1 MVEKPFPAGVQ
12 SMKLTRGFTLI
23 ELLVVIA
30 IIALLIGILLPALGA
45 ARDAGQKTVCQSNM
59 RQIGLATAIYA
70 GESDG
75 RIWPGDPILDGNE
88 PCDTTT
94 GTDCSFVSWAYRY
107 DSRISLIR
115 NQPDSQGVAFDFIDS
130 VDETFEC
137 PKNKRQSINGQSNF
151 VGEENIF
158 GDFQENQVL
167 FDYTFNRAA
176 SGANTAKT
184 FRTVGFTP
192 QAELAPLG
200 EQQVLTG
207 SEVNNLLRENN
218 GFRFDDLPVF
228 VEESSAFSNS
238 GVRPDGTIDTD
249 ALDGLFSNTDELTQ
263 RHGGTANILLLGGS
277 VTNLTPPGTSD
288 DEKAWDANENRE
300 AFSSQLIY
308 VSGRGS
314 RYYSSV
320 ISNPSSGQFNGTLR
334 NPSGNYGWINNP
346 FAP

>member
-1 MVEKPFPAGVQ
+1 MKQ
-12 SMKLTRGFTLI
+12 SRAFTLI

-45 ARDAGQKTVCQSNM
+45 ARDAGHKTVCQSNM
-59 RQIGLATAIYA
+59 RQIGLSTAIYS

-75 RIWPGDPILDGNE
+75 RIWPGDPILDASE
-88 PCDTTT
+88 PCGDRA
-94 GTDCSFVSWAYRY
+94 GGSDCTFMTWAYRY
-107 DSRISLIR
+107 DTRINLIR
-115 NQPDSQGVAFDFIDS
+115 GTPDEPGIAFDYIDN

-137 PKNKRQSINGQSNF
+137 PKNKRQSINGRNNF
-151 VGEENIF
+151 IGNENIF

-184 FRTVGFTP
+184 FRAVAFSP
-192 QAELAPLG
+192 EAELVPRGAD
-200 EQQVLTG
+200 ETLTG
-207 SEVNNLLRENN
+207 SEVNQLLAENN
-218 GFRFDDLPVF
+218 GFRFDDLPIF

-238 GVRPDGTIDTD
+238 GVNPGGAANRS
-249 ALDGLFSNTDELTQ
+249 ALDGLWSDTDELTQ
-263 RHGGTANILLLGGS
+263 RHGGGGNVLLLGGA
-277 VTNLTPPGTSD
+277 VINVKPPATSD
-288 DEKAWDANENRE
+288 DEKAWDAAENRE

-320 ISNPSSGQFNGTLR
+320 ISNPSTGGFADFITIENF
-334 NPSGNYGWINNP
+334 SGNYGWINNP
-346 FAP
+346 FVP